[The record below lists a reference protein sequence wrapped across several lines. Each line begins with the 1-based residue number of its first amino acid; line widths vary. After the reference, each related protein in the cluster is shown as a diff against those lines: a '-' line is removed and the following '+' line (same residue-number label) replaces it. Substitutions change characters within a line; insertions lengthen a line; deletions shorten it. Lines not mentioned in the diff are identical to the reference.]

1 MSVYKKVSEKTN
13 KVSWFTSFYYIDW
26 QGKRRQKKKEGF
38 STRKEALEYE
48 RDFLQNHTTTP
59 NILFKNLCSAYVE
72 YKKSHVKAYTLINI
86 ERATRRLCLYF
97 GDMNIS
103 DITPAHVSRWQ
114 QQQLKEHKRSTVSI
128 YHSQLSALFNYAMR
142 FNGLMSNPAKIAGN
156 VKVEKDHTKI
166 KFWTLEQF
174 NTFQQGLKERHSYLL
189 PFFTLLFWS
198 GIREGEALALTV
210 GDFDFNN
217 NTVDINKTFHK
228 IKGGELVNAPKTP
241 RSKRVIPIP
250 GKVMAM
256 IKEHISHIAY
266 ADNDTRIFEAAP
278 SVGNIQGIFR
288 RESARLKLPHIVV
301 HDLRHS
307 HASLLISQG
316 VQPMVI
322 RDRLGHESISITL
335 DTYSHLY
342 PQEEKKM
349 SQLLDK
355 LANKKPGK
363 KRNKNVIKNLSEHE
377 KQPSNA

>member
-1 MSVYKKVSEKTN
+1 MSVYKKISEKTS

-26 QGKRRQKKKEGF
+26 QGNRRQKKKEGF
-38 STRKEALEYE
+38 TTRKEALEYE

-59 NILFKNLCSAYVE
+59 NILFKNLCRAYVE
-72 YKKSHVKAYTLINI
+72 YKKNHVKAYTLINI
-86 ERATRRLCLYF
+86 ERAARRLNLYF

-114 QQQLKEHKRSTVSI
+114 QQQLAEHKRSTVSI

-142 FNGLMSNPAKIAGN
+142 FNGLKSNPAKIAGN

-166 KFWTLEQF
+166 KYWTLEQF
-174 NTFQQGLKERHSYLL
+174 NTFQQGLKDRHAYLL
-189 PFFTLLFWS
+189 PFFALLFWS

-210 GDFDFNN
+210 GDFDFTQ

-228 IKGGELVNAPKTP
+228 INGVELVNAPKTP

-250 GKVMAM
+250 RKVMAM
-256 IKEHISHIAY
+256 IKDHIDHIAY
-266 ADNDTRIFEAAP
+266 ADNDTRIFESAP
-278 SVGNIQGIFR
+278 SVGNIQGVFR
-288 RESARLKLPHIVV
+288 REAARLGLPPIVI

-349 SQLLDK
+349 GQLLDK
-355 LANKKPGK
+355 LADKKQGK
-363 KRNKNVIKNLSEHE
+363 KRNKNVIKNMSEHE
-377 KQPSNA
+377 KQTSNA